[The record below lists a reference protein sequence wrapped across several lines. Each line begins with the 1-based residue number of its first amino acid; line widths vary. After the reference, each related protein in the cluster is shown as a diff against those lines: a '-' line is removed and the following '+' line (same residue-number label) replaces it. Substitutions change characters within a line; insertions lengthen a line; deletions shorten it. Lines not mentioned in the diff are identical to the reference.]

1 MSSTEKSKRN
11 RSKPPRGRPAATSSI
26 SQPVVEDASYL
37 TALSSFSPKGNLF
50 AFLSLAV
57 DKHRLRVYDTT
68 TGQSVAEHV
77 VDSAR
82 VSSLTWSN
90 FDPSEGQRS
99 AAVEAEEPPNRKK
112 RKKRGSQA
120 NEDGPPQIT
129 AIEVVVLGLSDGTV
143 LFFSPTHGRILRA
156 LSHSTSTAAILSVVL
171 TENGDSTPTTW
182 TSGADGAIRL
192 WNAQKNDILG
202 SWKNDDRI
210 PYSSMAIR
218 PTSEGDRV
226 DVLAANHS
234 IRLLSTTPDTL
245 AEKPTQLASFTG
257 HASSIKQLRW
267 DASQT
272 PSTRF
277 LSMAEGDRIVSVW
290 EAPDGSVTDGK
301 MVASVQLDSDAR
313 TISLSIAS
321 PTHTISSTSE
331 RQNLLTLTASGKIS
345 IFPVPAELVPPASS
359 SRTQHKVSTLL
370 PRSNLSVSAKKGVSA
385 SQVVDASFAVGLV
398 GHIRVARIVGGVRP
412 VFDLVQYLDDKGD
425 FIPEVVI
432 EDVKAGLVSETLS
445 AAPNKRYTESGSV
458 AVRSGT
464 ELGQDEDMD
473 DIALHAIDGDLDV
486 DLAELS
492 LGQRLTALSGDAQPI
507 SSSDS
512 DDDHEASISKKSKSP
527 RKSKQGDTARAEA
540 FVVPANSL
548 TRTLIQA
555 LHSSDS
561 RLLETCLAHSDQT
574 LIRNT
579 VRRLPPQLAV
589 PLITACVERLGR
601 GARAANMKGGGGGTS
616 SQRGTALIVWV
627 KTVLAVHSG
636 HLMTMP
642 DLVARLSGLHATL
655 STRLALQESLL
666 SLSGRL
672 DMVLSQI
679 EMRSSVAPAP
689 LVPKRGAQTS
699 GTQGKQVSR
708 YVEGESEDEDEQMD
722 VEVEVDSGDDDG
734 SVEDVELGGDS
745 SAEEGS
751 EEEDDDDDDEDEDE
765 DGPTMNGF
773 IDDEAEEYSEEDDE
787 SE

>member
-1 MSSTEKSKRN
+1 MASAGKTQKN
-11 RSKPPRGRPAATSSI
+11 RSKPPRGQPPANSSI

-57 DKHRLRVYDTT
+57 DKHRLRVYDTST
-68 TGQSVAEHV
+68 EQSVSEHV

-82 VSSLTWSN
+82 ISSLAWSN
-90 FDPSEGQRS
+90 FDPSDKQQS
-99 AAVEAEEPPNRKK
+99 IPADTDEPPNKKKKK
-112 RKKRGSQA
+112 RRNSEM
-120 NEDGPPQIT
+120 NVDGPPQFT

-143 LFFSPTHGRILRA
+143 LFFSPTHGRVLRT

-171 TENGDSTPTTW
+171 TEGGDSTPTTW

-210 PYSSMAIR
+210 PYSSMAVR

-226 DVLAANHS
+226 DVLVANHS
-234 IRLLSTTPDTL
+234 IRLLSTTLDAL
-245 AEKPTQLASFTG
+245 AEKPKSLVSFTG
-257 HASSIKQLRW
+257 HASSIKQLQW
-267 DASQT
+267 DTSET
-272 PSTRF
+272 PPTRF
-277 LSMAEGDRIVSVW
+277 LSLAEGDRIVSIWQV
-290 EAPDGSVTDGK
+290 PDGSVTDGK

-313 TISLSIAS
+313 VISLSVPPSDSS
-321 PTHTISSTSE
+321 PSE

-345 IFPVPAELVPPASS
+345 IFPIPSELVPPASS
-359 SRTQHKVSTLL
+359 SRTQHKHKVSTLL
-370 PRSNLSVSAKKGVSA
+370 PRSNLSVSTKKGSSA
-385 SQVVDASFAVGLV
+385 SQVVNASFAAGVV

-432 EDVKAGLVSETLS
+432 EDVKTGLLSEPPS
-445 AAPNKRYTESGSV
+445 ATPNKRYTESGSV
-458 AVRSGT
+458 AVRSGA

-473 DIALHAIDGDLDV
+473 DVPLATDGDLDV

-492 LGQRLTALSGDAQPI
+492 LGQRLTALSGDVRPAT
-507 SSSDS
+507 SDS
-512 DDDHEASISKKSKSP
+512 DDEVGAAAKKAKSS
-527 RKSKQGDTARAEA
+527 RKSKQGNGDAKDVS
-540 FVVPANSL
+540 VVPANSL

-555 LHSSDS
+555 LHSSDT

-601 GARAANMKGGGGGTS
+601 GARAANMKGGGGGAS
-616 SQRGTALIVWV
+616 SQRGTALIMWV

-655 STRLALQESLL
+655 SMRLTLQDSLL

-689 LVPKRGAQTS
+689 LVARKGAQAS
-699 GTQGKQVSR
+699 RTQGKQVNR
-708 YVEGESEDEDEQMD
+708 YIEGESEDEDEQMD
-722 VEVEVDSGDDDG
+722 VEVEVDSGDEAG
-734 SVEDVELGGDS
+734 SIEDVELGGAS
-745 SAEEGS
+745 SDDEGS
-751 EEEDDDDDDEDEDE
+751 EDEDEDE
-765 DGPTMNGF
+765 DEDDEDEHEGGPTMNGF
-773 IDDEAEEYSEEDDE
+773 IDDEAEEYSEEDDDE

>member
-1 MSSTEKSKRN
+1 MASSGNSKKN
-11 RSKPPRGRPAATSSI
+11 RSKPPRGRPPATSAI

-37 TALSSFSPKGNLF
+37 TALSSFSPQGNLF
-50 AFLSLAV
+50 AYLSLAV
-57 DKHRLRVYDTT
+57 DKHRLRVYDTA

-82 VSSLTWSN
+82 VTSSTWGN
-90 FDPSEGQRS
+90 FDASDGQRS
-99 AAVEAEEPPNRKK
+99 DVEEPPNKKK
-112 RKKRGSQA
+112 RKKRDSEA
-120 NEDGPPQIT
+120 NADGPAAAFGI
-129 AIEVVVLGLSDGTV
+129 VVLGLSDGTV
-143 LFFSPTHGRILRA
+143 LFFSPTHGRIIRT

-171 TENGDSTPTTW
+171 TDGGDSAPTTW

-218 PTSEGDRV
+218 PSAEDDRI
-226 DVLAANHS
+226 DVLVANHS
-234 IRLLSTTPDTL
+234 IRLLSTSPDALT
-245 AEKPTQLASFTG
+245 EKPAQLASFTG
-257 HASSIKQLRW
+257 HASSVKHLQW

-272 PSTRF
+272 PATRF
-277 LSMAEGDRIVSVW
+277 MSMADGDRIVSIW
-290 EAPDGSVTDGK
+290 QSPEGSVADGK
-301 MVASVQLDSDAR
+301 MVASVELDSDAR
-313 TISLSIAS
+313 TIALSVSS
-321 PTHTISSTSE
+321 PTSSE

-345 IFPVPAELVPPASS
+345 IFPIPTELVPPASS

-370 PRSNLSVSAKKGVSA
+370 PRSNLTVLAKKGSSG
-385 SQVVDASFAVGLV
+385 SQVVDASFAAGVFGN
-398 GHIRVARIVGGVRP
+398 IRVARIVGGVRP

-425 FIPEVVI
+425 FIPEVAI
-432 EDVKAGLVSETLS
+432 EDVKADMISDSRSVI
-445 AAPNKRYTESGSV
+445 PNRRYTESGSV
-458 AVRSGT
+458 AVRSGA

-473 DIALHAIDGDLDV
+473 DMAANAIDGDLDV

-492 LGQRLTALSGDAQPI
+492 LGQRLTALSGDARPI
-507 SSSDS
+507 TSSDS
-512 DDDHEASISKKSKSP
+512 DDEAGTATKKKTGP
-527 RKSKQGDTARAEA
+527 RTANESDGNVQDAS
-540 FVVPANSL
+540 VVPANSL

-555 LHSSDS
+555 LHSSDT

-589 PLITACVERLGR
+589 PLITACVERLSR
-601 GARAANMKGGGGGTS
+601 GARAGNMKGGGGGAS

-655 STRLALQESLL
+655 SSRLALQENLL

-679 EMRSSVAPAP
+679 EMRSSAAPAP
-689 LVPKRGAQTS
+689 LVPKKGPQPSR
-699 GTQGKQVSR
+699 TQGKHVPR
-708 YVEGESEDEDEQMD
+708 YVEGESADEDEQMD
-722 VEVEVDSGDDDG
+722 VEVEVGSGDDDG

-745 SAEEGS
+745 SEEGS
-751 EEEDDDDDDEDEDE
+751 EEDEDDDDEEESDE

-773 IDDEAEEYSEEDDE
+773 IDDEAEEYSEDDDE
-787 SE
+787 ESE